1 MQLKIMAFIISSAF
15 ALEACGQQESMPGAG
30 ALPCN
35 AGVCKAEV
43 TVANNDC
50 SNAANI
56 KVSPDPLPVPKGN
69 PNNIEWTVQDGFTWV
84 APPGGIT
91 SLPTRH
97 LHGSPGHGQREKVQT
112 ARRQPRDRWPRRT
125 SMTST
130 CRRMAWLAPSRI
142 RRSATGRS
150 GSSGG
155 AGEPAPHIRERVGV
169 GNEPTFA
176 DRRREPPRRD
186 SPARRRC
193 AARGKPRPRG
203 RGACR

>member
-84 APPGGIT
+84 AAPGGIT
-91 SLPTRH
+91 SLPPAIFTNPQVTGNGRKYSLKDANPETQPTPHKYDVH
-97 LHGSPGHGQREKVQT
+97 LQKDGTNCAVKDPTIRNGS
-112 ARRQPRDRWPRRT
+112 
-125 SMTST
+125 
-130 CRRMAWLAPSRI
+130 
-142 RRSATGRS
+142 
-150 GSSGG
+150 
-155 AGEPAPHIRERVGV
+155 
-169 GNEPTFA
+169 
-176 DRRREPPRRD
+176 
-186 SPARRRC
+186 
-193 AARGKPRPRG
+193 
-203 RGACR
+203 